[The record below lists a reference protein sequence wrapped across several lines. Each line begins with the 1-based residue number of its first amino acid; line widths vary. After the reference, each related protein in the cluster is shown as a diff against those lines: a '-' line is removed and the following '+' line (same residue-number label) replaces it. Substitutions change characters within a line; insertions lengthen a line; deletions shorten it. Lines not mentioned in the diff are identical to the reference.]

1 MNNTL
6 FLPNHKLAVAWTAHE
21 SLTVFTI
28 LLLVEQ
34 ARFQTWKASGGAE
47 PVKGWAIKA
56 DEVKEEDNTP
66 QVTLLSYVPSAPPKS
81 GFAFMIHHVS
91 KIPITRANCLFSRP
105 WQVQNVVSVVIRLST
120 TNAPKMALGSFA
132 GE

>member
-6 FLPNHKLAVAWTAHE
+6 FLPNHKLAAAWTAHA

-66 QVTLLSYVPSAPPKS
+66 QVTLLSCVPSATPNN
-81 GFAFMIHHVS
+81 GFAFMIHHVL
-91 KIPITRANCLFSRP
+91 KISITRANCLLSRP
-105 WQVQNVVSVVIRLST
+105 W
-120 TNAPKMALGSFA
+120 
-132 GE
+132 

>member
-1 MNNTL
+1 MNYTL
-6 FLPNHKLAVAWTAHE
+6 FLPNHKLAAAWTAHA

-66 QVTLLSYVPSAPPKS
+66 QVTLLSCVPSATPNN
-81 GFAFMIHHVS
+81 GFAFMIHHVL
-91 KIPITRANCLFSRP
+91 KISITRANCLLSRP
-105 WQVQNVVSVVIRLST
+105 W
-120 TNAPKMALGSFA
+120 
-132 GE
+132 